1 MTSLLVTAFMA
12 VTVLIPSYLTLQ
24 GLGAAGSPAT
34 IVGVVALA
42 WWILSRLGSGHSYS
56 RGRQPIRI
64 GVYLFVGTIILSY
77 AAAFSREITAI
88 EASGANRGM
97 LEMFGLAGIALLTAD
112 GIKDRQ
118 ALDALARRLVFWMT
132 ILGLI
137 GLYQFVTKS
146 SLDNFFNLLPG
157 FRRGIEPSLAYRGG
171 FVRIEGTADSPI
183 EFGVV
188 LAACLPLAVH
198 FAMQAPRAKRVWRWI
213 VVAIFALA
221 IPLSLSR
228 GGIVGL
234 AIAFVV
240 MFIGWRA
247 RQRIAAVVVA
257 VLSAVALHAVVPR
270 LLGTVEGYFKNAGQ
284 DSSVIHRQQDLQRSE
299 YLLRSSLWFGRGI
312 GTFIP
317 QEVTPA
323 NQPLYSLDNQYLG
336 SLIETGVVGLT
347 GVILL
352 MLIGF
357 CSALGVRRRSTDA
370 STRELALALAAS
382 SLVIA
387 FGFYV
392 LDVFSFTI
400 VSGVM
405 FVLLGL
411 TGALWRIS
419 MDEQSQAVLLPV
431 RSEPV
436 TV

>member
-1 MTSLLVTAFMA
+1 
-12 VTVLIPSYLTLQ
+12 
-24 GLGAAGSPAT
+24 
-34 IVGVVALA
+34 
-42 WWILSRLGSGHSYS
+42 
-56 RGRQPIRI
+56 
-64 GVYLFVGTIILSY
+64 
-77 AAAFSREITAI
+77 
-88 EASGANRGM
+88 
-97 LEMFGLAGIALLTAD
+97 
-112 GIKDRQ
+112 
-118 ALDALARRLVFWMT
+118 
-132 ILGLI
+132 
-137 GLYQFVTKS
+137 
-146 SLDNFFNLLPG
+146 
-157 FRRGIEPSLAYRGG
+157 
-171 FVRIEGTADSPI
+171 
-183 EFGVV
+183 
-188 LAACLPLAVH
+188 
-198 FAMQAPRAKRVWRWI
+198 
-213 VVAIFALA
+213 
-221 IPLSLSR
+221 
-228 GGIVGL
+228 
-234 AIAFVV
+234 
-240 MFIGWRA
+240 
-247 RQRIAAVVVA
+247 
-257 VLSAVALHAVVPR
+257 